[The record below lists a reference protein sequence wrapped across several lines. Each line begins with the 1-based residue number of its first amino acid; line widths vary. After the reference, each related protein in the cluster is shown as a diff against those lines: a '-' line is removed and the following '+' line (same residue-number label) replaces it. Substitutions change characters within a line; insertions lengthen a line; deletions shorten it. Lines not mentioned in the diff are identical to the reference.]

1 MTRYDKILGG
11 LLGGAIGDAMG
22 AATETRT
29 TAQIIERFGGLV
41 KDFIA
46 PPDDVF
52 AHGWPKGSVTDDF
65 SLAYCTAEAIIRS
78 GGVITDETAKDALI
92 SWGKTPYFVM
102 AGPTTVACVDRLLGK
117 PPVPNKYDF
126 LSVDNSKGSN
136 GSAMKIGPVGLVSG
150 GDVDKAIADTIT
162 ICKPTHFN
170 STALSGGCATSAAV
184 AKALDPNA
192 NVFDLVQAGLYGAKV
207 GEQHGAKLANPSVYK
222 RINLAVE
229 IALKADGDMEKCMCE
244 LTDIIGSGLS
254 CAEAVPCAFGLL
266 VAAKGDPMEAIYGGV
281 NIGSDTDTVATIV
294 GSIAGTLK
302 GAAAFDPAHMK
313 LINEVNNYDLEMIAR
328 ELDRLS

>member
-29 TAQIIERFGGLV
+29 TAQIIDRFGGLV

-52 AHGWPKGSVTDDF
+52 AHGWPRGSVTDDF

-78 GGVITDETAKDALI
+78 NGVITDETAKDALI

-136 GSAMKIGPVGLVSG
+136 GSAMKISPAGLVSKG
-150 GDVDKAIADTIT
+150 NVEKAVKNAIT
-162 ICKPTHFN
+162 IAWLELSSATPSFF
-170 STALSGGCATSAAV
+170 ST
-184 AKALDPNA
+184 
-192 NVFDLVQAGLYGAKV
+192 
-207 GEQHGAKLANPSVYK
+207 
-222 RINLAVE
+222 
-229 IALKADGDMEKCMCE
+229 
-244 LTDIIGSGLS
+244 IGSTFSSSTTTTSGTRPHNQCQRGCS
-254 CAEAVPCAFGLL
+254 F
-266 VAAKGDPMEAIYGGV
+266 AAD
-281 NIGSDTDTVATIV
+281 S
-294 GSIAGTLK
+294 
-302 GAAAFDPAHMK
+302 
-313 LINEVNNYDLEMIAR
+313 
-328 ELDRLS
+328 